1 MLNLIKPQMLKPGDT
16 VATVSSSW
24 GGAGDEEINWR
35 YLQGKERLEKVFGLK
50 VVEMPNTL
58 KGTEYVYRH
67 PEKRA
72 EDLMQAFADP
82 SIKGIIS
89 CIGGSDSIRLLPYI
103 DFDVIRNNPKVVTG
117 YSDSTVTHFFCL
129 KAGVSSFYGL
139 SLLNDL
145 AENIQMSEYT
155 EQWARRVLFSSAPI
169 GDVPVSK
176 KYTAQ
181 RLEWKIENKNV
192 ARKFE
197 ANTDYELLQGR
208 ETVTGR
214 LIGGCLEVIDMTKGT
229 SLFPELSDFDDA
241 ILFLETSE
249 EMPPVWLLED
259 SLRSYGMMGI
269 FDRIN
274 GLIFGKPYKGT
285 FYEEYKS
292 VIRLILAEFGKENL
306 PVLCN
311 ASFGHNEPK
320 CLLPYGAMAELSCDK
335 PGFAIIE
342 SGVEGDS

>member
-1 MLNLIKPQMLKPGDT
+1 MLNLIKPRMLKPGDT
-16 VATVSSSW
+16 MATVSSSW

-58 KGTEYVYRH
+58 KGTDYVYNH

-72 EDLMQAFADP
+72 EDLMQAFSDP
-82 SIKGIIS
+82 SIKAIIS

-103 DFDVIRNNPKVVTG
+103 DFDVIRNNPKIVTG

-129 KAGVSSFYGL
+129 KAGISSFYGL
-139 SLLNDL
+139 SLLNDF
-145 AENIQMSEYT
+145 AENIKMSDYT
-155 EQWARRVLFSSAPI
+155 LEWANKVLFSSAPI
-169 GDVPVSK
+169 GEIPVSK
-176 KYTAQ
+176 EYTAQ
-181 RLEWKIENKNV
+181 RLEWVIENKNV
-192 ARKFE
+192 LRKFE
-197 ANTDYELLQGR
+197 KNTEYELLQGR

-214 LIGGCLEVIDMTKGT
+214 LIGGCLEVIDMIKGT

-249 EMPPVWLLED
+249 EMPPVWLLEV

-306 PVLCN
+306 PVLYN

-320 CLLPYGAMAELSCDK
+320 CLLPYGALAEIRCDK
-335 PGFAIIE
+335 PGFAILE
-342 SGVEGDS
+342 SGVEVYK

>member
-1 MLNLIKPQMLKPGDT
+1 MLNLIKPPMLKPGDT

-35 YLQGKERLEKVFGLK
+35 YRQGKERLEKVFGLK

-58 KGTEYVYRH
+58 KGTDYVYNH

-103 DFDVIRNNPKVVTG
+103 DFDVIRNNPKIVTG

-129 KAGVSSFYGL
+129 KAGISSFYGL
-139 SLLNDL
+139 SLLNDF
-145 AENIQMSEYT
+145 AENMNMSDYT
-155 EQWARRVLFSSAPI
+155 EQWARRVLFSGAPI
-169 GDVPVSK
+169 GEVPVSK
-176 KYTAQ
+176 TYTTQ

-214 LIGGCLEVIDMTKGT
+214 LIGGCLEVIDMIKGS

-274 GLIFGKPYKGT
+274 GLTFGKPYKGK

-292 VIRLILAEFGKENL
+292 VIRLILAEFGKEDL
-306 PVLCN
+306 PVLYN

-320 CLLPYGAMAELSCDK
+320 CLLPYGALTEISCEK
-335 PGFAIIE
+335 PGFAILE
-342 SGVEGDS
+342 SGVEGY